1 MVKIKKESTM
11 SLDELI
17 KWAKENNIT
26 SKDYKNNFGDIVSF
40 DMFGDISVSDC
51 FNIDSNISVEIEEEI
66 TEGTK
71 LEVILELYYNTYS
84 GEVCSTIHRNRSINE
99 ILTNNQDEFKTKCLY
114 LVQEDMSMSLIYMN
128 VCDSKGGINND

>member
-1 MVKIKKESTM
+1 MIKIKKEITM

-40 DMFGDISVSDC
+40 DMFGDISVSGY
-51 FNIDSNISVEIEEEI
+51 FNIDSNIFVEIGEEI
-66 TEGTK
+66 KEDTK

-84 GEVCSTIHRNRSINE
+84 GEVCSIIHRSKSINE
-99 ILTNNQDEFKTKCLY
+99 IITNNQDEFKTKCLY
-114 LVQEDMSMSLIYMN
+114 LVNEDDTMTLIWKDGKL
-128 VCDSKGGINND
+128 V